1 MILQNKILVVDDDE
15 DMGDVL
21 SDILSTEGYIVQWV
35 GNGSDAVK
43 YVKEDSF
50 DVVLLDLLLPGIN
63 GLEILKQIL
72 SIKPS
77 IVVVMMSGHGTIKT
91 ALEATRLG
99 AYEWL
104 EKPLERDRV
113 LLTVR
118 NAVEKSVLQKEKEIL
133 LSEAKQ
139 TYKMVGASPEIER
152 VYQLIDKVAPTDA
165 TVLITGESGT
175 GKELVARAIHINS
188 KRSAYPFVE
197 INCAAVPDTLIE
209 SELFGHV
216 KGAFTGAVKS
226 QEGKFHQANNG
237 TLFMDEIGDLSSIA
251 QAKVLRAIETG
262 EIARIGTDKVE
273 KVDVRLIT
281 ATNMNLPEMVVK
293 GTFREDLYHRINV
306 IEIQIPPLRQRRD
319 DILPLFYY
327 FLGIYA
333 SQNNIVKKQLTPG
346 AEALVFSHDWP
357 GNVRE
362 LRNFAEKVTVLI
374 DAQRITRHHVAE
386 LLKFPEV
393 KNDHP
398 GPKTF
403 KQAKKSF
410 EKHFIINALSQN
422 NWNISRTA
430 EVLDMSRSL
439 LYRKME
445 KYGIKIDS
453 KKREG

>member
-1 MILQNKILVVDDDE
+1 MISQNKILVVDDDE
-15 DMGDVL
+15 AMGDVL
-21 SDILSTEGYIVQWV
+21 SDILSTEGYAVQWV

-43 YVKEDSF
+43 YIKEDSF

-91 ALEATRLG
+91 AVEATRLG

-104 EKPLERDRV
+104 EKPLEKDRV
-113 LLTVR
+113 LLTIR
-118 NAVEKSVLQKEKEIL
+118 NAVEKSTLQKEKDIL
-133 LSEAKQ
+133 LSEARE
-139 TYKMVGASPEIER
+139 TYKMVGASPGIER

-188 KRSAYPFVE
+188 KRPAYPFVE

-216 KGAFTGAVKS
+216 KGAFTGAVKT
-226 QEGKFHQANNG
+226 QEGKFQQADDG

-251 QAKVLRAIETG
+251 QAKVLGAIETG
-262 EIARIGTDKVE
+262 EVAKIGSTTIE
-273 KVDVRLIT
+273 RVDVRLIT
-281 ATNMNLPEMVVK
+281 ATNMNLSEMIAE

-306 IEIQIPPLRQRRD
+306 IEIHIPSLRERRD
-319 DILPLFYY
+319 DILPLLHY
-327 FLGIYA
+327 FLGTYA
-333 SQNNIVKKQLTPG
+333 SQNNVLKKELTPG

-362 LRNFAEKVTVLI
+362 LRNFAEKVTVLV
-374 DAQRITRHHVAE
+374 DTQKITRHHVAE
-386 LLKFPEV
+386 LLKFPQI

-410 EKHFIINALSQN
+410 EKHFIISALTQN
-422 NWNISRTA
+422 NWNVSQTA
-430 EVLDMSRSL
+430 EALDMPRSL
-439 LYRKME
+439 LYKKME
-445 KYGIKIDS
+445 KYGIKVDS
-453 KKREG
+453 KKVGR